1 MEKNH
6 TSIVKIL
13 LATNPDLE
21 ITSSDGNTPLMKAVK
36 NRKPE
41 IVQMLLE
48 KKAKVTEM
56 PTGSPINFL
65 FIHYISYKL
74 YAEWMSFYFFKV

>member
-56 PTGSPINFL
+56 AMGSL
-65 FIHYISYKL
+65 FTLFHSLLKL
-74 YAEWMSFYFFKV
+74 YTERISLYFFKV

>member
-56 PTGSPINFL
+56 DMESL
-65 FIHYISYKL
+65 FI
-74 YAEWMSFYFFKV
+74 